1 MKHLTGYTD
10 LFLSPVS
17 GLLATGQGLPDLPFG
32 TVWLG
37 NPKDRPQPSFK
48 LIDLEIDV
56 QSLQKALAALGQ
68 SAFIINT
75 PQAFLPQA
83 QVLSDLEDGLV
94 KNVQG
99 FLEKAIANTDYL
111 TPELSENKLWIGNQ
125 DNKATPQATISLS
138 NLPSLSQG
146 KVWQGNDKNRP
157 VEVALDSLLPSLPH
171 NKIWIGDANN
181 KPVAQETLT
190 VLNLPALAVG
200 RVWQGDSNGR
210 PEEVLLDYLK
220 PTLEKDHL
228 WLGNSLNRATTQA
241 TIGMTNLPALTQGKV
256 WQGNATNRPSE
267 VDLEDLIPPLPHDH
281 LWIGD
286 LNNKP
291 VAQETIAVGNLPALT
306 KGKVWQGSE
315 TNRPSEVDLDILK
328 PELGHDKLWI
338 GDINNKPVPQDTVA
352 VGNLPSLTKGKVWQ
366 GNELNRPVE
375 VDIPSGADSN
385 ASYILQKPD
394 PNLKNAQA
402 LSQLVGLPPRILK
415 ANDLGVIQVAIADQ
429 DYATQETLQRLR
441 NETEVFKDKAQ
452 QSADAAAASAR
463 RASASAGRAT
473 AAATEAT
480 AAAATASTAAGAAG
494 AAASEASAAAVAA
507 GGSAFA
513 ASLSAIAAS
522 GSASGA
528 SRSAS
533 SASSSADRAKESAQ
547 AAETFAFNAEISSV
561 SAATSLA
568 TLLSTGLNA
577 LPNHGDVN
585 FQGYR
590 AIKAGM
596 PQLPDDLT
604 TKVYVDS
611 AVSGSHIPLQIRG
624 FVQGWE
630 EVPGKLVSTRGPT
643 CLLSAIPAG
652 GNLNLETY
660 KINNLGSP
668 VDATDATSKGYVDT
682 QIKTII
688 GALNLTGFV
697 QGKVAPD
704 GQIATLRGEACV
716 LSAIPTGGDVD
727 FNADK
732 LVNLG
737 DPEQP
742 QDAATKAY
750 VDAVVSTPLLL
761 TMTGFVE
768 GQEQL
773 DGTMVATRGPD
784 CLLSTIPAGGDIN
797 AESYKIV
804 NLADP
809 EQPQDATTKAY
820 VDSLIPGG
828 GYPIRLSGF
837 VEGLEGAK
845 GELEAFRGPTC
856 LLSLIPAGGDV
867 DMGGYRLKTLQRS
880 PQEDLDA
887 VSLTFL
893 WDLLHEE
900 VEIQW
905 S

>member
-1 MKHLTGYTD
+1 MKHLVGYTD
-10 LFLSPVS
+10 VFLSPVS
-17 GLLATGQGLPDLPFG
+17 GLLATGQGLPDLPLG
-32 TVWLG
+32 YVWLG
-37 NPKDRPQPSFK
+37 NQKDRPIPSFK

-56 QSLQKALAALGQ
+56 QSLQKALEALCQ
-68 SAFIINT
+68 SAFILNT

-83 QVLSDLEDGLV
+83 QVLSALEDGLV

-111 TPELSENKLWIGNQ
+111 TPELAENKLWIG
-125 DNKATPQATISLS
+125 DSSNKASPKETISLS

-157 VEVALDSLLPSLPH
+157 VEVALDHLLPSLPH

-181 KPVAQETLT
+181 KPVAQETLAL
-190 VLNLPALAVG
+190 LNLPSLSQG
-200 RVWQGDSNGR
+200 KVWQGDSNGR

-228 WLGNSLNRATTQA
+228 WLGNSLNRATAQA

-256 WQGNATNRPSE
+256 WQGNAANRPSE
-267 VDLEDLIPPLPHDH
+267 VDLKDLMPPLPHDK

-291 VAQETIAVGNLPALT
+291 VAQETVSLSNLPALT
-306 KGKVWQGSE
+306 KGKVWQGNDL
-315 TNRPSEVDLDILK
+315 NRPVEAELDYLSKDLA
-328 PELGHDKLWI
+328 ENHLWI
-338 GDINNKPVPQDTVA
+338 GNKGNQATPQDTIHQS
-352 VGNLPSLTKGKVWQ
+352 NLPSLTKGKVWQ
-366 GNELNRPVE
+366 GNDLNRPVE
-375 VDIPSGADSN
+375 VNISGGADSN

-394 PNLKNAQA
+394 PTLKNAQA
-402 LSQLVGLPPRILK
+402 LSQLVGLAPRMLK

-429 DYATQETLQRLR
+429 DYATKETLQRLR

-480 AAAATASTAAGAAG
+480 AAAATATSAAGAAG

-513 ASLSAIAAS
+513 ASISAIAAS
-522 GSASGA
+522 GSASSA

-547 AAETFAFNAEISSV
+547 AAETFAFNAEGSAV

-585 FQGYR
+585 LRGYR
-590 AIKAGM
+590 IIKAGK
-596 PQLPDDLT
+596 PQLADDLT
-604 TKVYVDS
+604 TKAYVDS
-611 AVSGSHIPLQIRG
+611 AISGSHIPLQISG

-630 EVPGKLVSTRGPT
+630 EVPGKLVSTRGPE
-643 CLLSAIPAG
+643 CLLSTIPAG
-652 GNLNLETY
+652 GDVNLETY
-660 KINNLGSP
+660 RINNLGSP
-668 VDATDATSKGYVDT
+668 VEATDATPKGYVDD
-682 QIKTII
+682 QIAASIET
-688 GALNLTGFV
+688 LNLSGFV
-697 QGKVAPD
+697 QGGPPVE
-704 GQIATLRGEACV
+704 GQFTTTRGEACV
-716 LSAIPTGGDVD
+716 LSAIPTGGDVN

-732 LVNLG
+732 LINLG
-737 DPEQP
+737 DPEEP

-750 VDAVVSTPLLL
+750 VDAVVSNPLLL

-768 GQEQL
+768 GQEQP

-784 CLLSTIPAGGDIN
+784 CLLSTIPAGGDIH
-797 AESYKIV
+797 AEGYKIV

-828 GYPIRLSGF
+828 GYPIRLKGF
-837 VEGLEGAK
+837 VEGVEGAK
-845 GELEAFRGPTC
+845 GELESFRGPTC

-867 DMGGYRLKTLQRS
+867 DMGGYRLKNLQRS
-880 PQEDLDA
+880 PREDFDA

>member
-10 LFLSPVS
+10 LFLSPVT
-17 GLLATGQGLPDLPFG
+17 GLIATGQGLPDLPLG
-32 TVWLG
+32 YVWLG

-48 LIDLEIDV
+48 LIDLDIDV
-56 QSLQKALAALGQ
+56 QSLQKALQALCQ
-68 SAFIINT
+68 SAFVLNT

-99 FLEKAIANTDYL
+99 FLEKAVANTDYL
-111 TPELSENKLWIGNQ
+111 TPELAENKLWIG
-125 DNKATPQATISLS
+125 DSSNKASPKDTISLS
-138 NLPSLSQG
+138 NLPSLTNG
-146 KVWQGNDKNRP
+146 KVWQGDTKNRP
-157 VEVALDSLLPSLPH
+157 VEVALDHLLPSLPK

-181 KPVAQETLT
+181 KPVAQETLAL
-190 VLNLPALAVG
+190 LNLPALG
-200 RVWQGDSNGR
+200 
-210 PEEVLLDYLK
+210 
-220 PTLEKDHL
+220 T
-228 WLGNSLNRATTQA
+228 
-241 TIGMTNLPALTQGKV
+241 GKV
-256 WQGNATNRPSE
+256 WQGNATNRPVE
-267 VDLEDLIPPLPHDH
+267 VDLEDLMPPLPHH
-281 LWIGD
+281 KLWIGD
-286 LNNKP
+286 VNNKP

-315 TNRPSEVDLDILK
+315 MNRPVEVTLDYLSKDLA
-328 PELGHDKLWI
+328 ENQLWI
-338 GDINNKPVPQDTVA
+338 GNKGNQATPQDTIHQS
-352 VGNLPSLTKGKVWQ
+352 NLPSLTQGKVWQ

-375 VDIPSGADSN
+375 VDISGRADSN

-402 LSQLVGLPPRILK
+402 LSQLVGLAPRMLK

-429 DYATQETLQRLR
+429 DYATKEILQRLR

-480 AAAATASTAAGAAG
+480 AAAATATSAAGAAG

-513 ASLSAIAAS
+513 ASISAIAAS
-522 GSASGA
+522 GSASSA

-533 SASSSADRAKESAQ
+533 SASSSADRAKENAQ
-547 AAETFAFNAEISSV
+547 AAETFAFNAEGSAV

-585 FQGYR
+585 LRGYR
-590 AIKAGM
+590 IIKAGT
-596 PQLPDDLT
+596 PQLLDDLT
-604 TKVYVDS
+604 TKAYVDS
-611 AVSGSHIPLQIRG
+611 AISGSHIPLQISG

-630 EVPGKLVSTRGPT
+630 EVPGKMVSTRGPT

-652 GNLNLETY
+652 GNINLETY

-668 VDATDATSKGYVDT
+668 VDATDATPKGYVDT

-688 GALNLTGFV
+688 GALKLTGFV

-704 GQIATLRGEACV
+704 GQIATLRGESCV

-727 FNADK
+727 FKGDK
-732 LVNLG
+732 LINLG
-737 DPEQP
+737 YPEEP

-750 VDAVVSTPLLL
+750 VDAAVSKDPLLL

-768 GQEQL
+768 GQEQA
-773 DGTMVATRGPD
+773 DGTMVATRGEA
-784 CLLSTIPAGGDIN
+784 CVLSAIPAGGDIDLGTHRLFN
-797 AESYKIV
+797 I
-804 NLADP
+804 ADP
-809 EQPQDATTKAY
+809 EEPQDATTKAY

-837 VEGLEGAK
+837 VEGLEGAQ

-867 DMGGYRLKTLQRS
+867 DMGGYRLKNLHPN

-887 VSLTFL
+887 INLQFL
-893 WDLLHEE
+893 WDILHEE

>member
-1 MKHLTGYTD
+1 MKPLVGYTD

-17 GLLATGQGLPDLPFG
+17 GLMATNQGLPDLPLG
-32 TVWLG
+32 YVWLG
-37 NPKDRPQPSFK
+37 NQKDRPVPSFK
-48 LIDLEIDV
+48 LIDLDIDV
-56 QSLQKALAALGQ
+56 QSLQKALQALGQ
-68 SAFIINT
+68 SAFVLNT

-83 QVLSDLEDGLV
+83 QVLSELDDGLI

-99 FLEKAIANTDYL
+99 FLEQAVANTDYL
-111 TPELSENKLWIGNQ
+111 TPELSANKLWIGDLTNTARQ
-125 DNKATPQATISLS
+125 KETIGLS

-146 KVWQGNDKNRP
+146 KVWQGDTKNRP
-157 VEVALDSLLPSLPH
+157 VEVTLDHLLPSLPH
-171 NKIWIGDANN
+171 NKLWIGDVNN
-181 KPVAQETLT
+181 KPVAQETLR
-190 VLNLPALAVG
+190 VLNLPSLAVG
-200 RVWQGDSNGR
+200 RVWQGDSSGR

-228 WLGNSLNRATTQA
+228 WLGNSLNRATAQA
-241 TIGMTNLPALTQGKV
+241 TITLNNLPALTQGKV
-256 WQGNATNRPSE
+256 WQGNATNRPIE
-267 VDLEDLIPPLPHDH
+267 VDLEDLMPPLPHDH

-291 VAQETIAVGNLPALT
+291 VAQETVSVGNLPVLT
-306 KGKVWQGSE
+306 KGKVWQGNDV
-315 TNRPSEVDLDILK
+315 NRPVEVLLDYLSKDLAENKI
-328 PELGHDKLWI
+328 WI
-338 GDINNKPVPQDTVA
+338 GNKGHQATPQDTIHPS
-352 VGNLPSLTKGKVWQ
+352 NLPLLTKGKVWQ

-375 VDIPSGADSN
+375 VDIPGGADSN

-402 LSQLVGLPPRILK
+402 LSQLVGLAPRMLK

-513 ASLSAIAAS
+513 ASLSAIAA
-522 GSASGA
+522 GSSSSSA

-533 SASSSADRAKESAQ
+533 SASGSADRAKESAQ
-547 AAETFAFNAEISSV
+547 AAETFALNAEGSAV

-585 FQGYR
+585 LRGYR
-590 AIKAGM
+590 IIKAGP

-604 TKVYVDS
+604 TKAYVDS
-611 AVSGSHIPLQIRG
+611 AVSGSHIPLQISG

-652 GNLNLETY
+652 GNVDLETY
-660 KINNLGSP
+660 KVMNLGPP
-668 VDATDATSKGYVDT
+668 VEATDATPKGYVDG
-682 QIKTII
+682 KI
-688 GALNLTGFV
+688 GEALETLTLSGFV
-697 QGKVAPD
+697 QSGPPVE
-704 GQIATLRGEACV
+704 GHFTTTRGEACV

-732 LVNLG
+732 LINLG

-750 VDAVVSTPLLL
+750 VDAVVSNPLLL

-768 GQEQL
+768 GQEQP
-773 DGTMVATRGPD
+773 DGTMVSTRGPD
-784 CLLSTIPAGGDIN
+784 CLLSTIPAGGDVDLGTHRLFNI
-797 AESYKIV
+797 
-804 NLADP
+804 ADP
-809 EQPQDATTKAY
+809 EHPQDATTKAY

-837 VEGLEGAK
+837 VEGVEGAQ

-867 DMGGYRLKTLQRS
+867 DMGGYRLKNLQPS

-905 S
+905 L